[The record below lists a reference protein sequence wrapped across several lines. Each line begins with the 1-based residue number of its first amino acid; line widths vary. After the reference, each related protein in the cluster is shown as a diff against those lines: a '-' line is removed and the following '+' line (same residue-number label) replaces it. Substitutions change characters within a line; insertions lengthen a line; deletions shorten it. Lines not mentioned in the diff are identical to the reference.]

1 MLDTTLSK
9 PSSHPASLYQEALSG
24 PGGAWSCDLATEVLS
39 WTDGVYDLFGIQ
51 RGRTLHRSMAL
62 DVYQSQS
69 RSEMERHRAAAIRS
83 GKGFVLDC
91 QLRSGGRSRWMR
103 LRLGVSYDQGRPI
116 RIFGSKQDVTAEKKM
131 WDGLVTAAGQ
141 DPLTGLTNR
150 RAFEEATR
158 ELSRQAALAVLSI
171 DDVETLRER
180 HDHAGA
186 LACLRCLG
194 ERLARQFPDAILVS
208 RIGGG
213 EFALLLR
220 IGGAGALGA
229 TLVSAHRL
237 LTRQRGDR
245 ARPVGRRGPAQALAS
260 RRPEAAFRRGR
271 FRALCGAGGREQLC
285 AGFRRH
291 DRAASSGRADR
302 HGQSQ
307 PFTLLTTSATLAPNA
322 SAVFRSPG
330 IISSTP
336 ASEGE
341 VTSRP

>member
-1 MLDTTLSK
+1 MPAPFGDFLAMLDTTPAK
-9 PSSHPASLYQEALSG
+9 PASHPASLYQEALSG
-24 PGGAWSCDLATEVLS
+24 PGGAWSCDLATEVLT

-51 RGRTLHRSMAL
+51 RGLKLHRAMSL

-83 GKGFVLDC
+83 GTGFVLDC

-103 LRLGVSYDQGRPI
+103 LRVGVGYDQGRPV
-116 RIFGSKQDVTAEKKM
+116 RIFGSKQDITAEKKM

-158 ELSRQAALAVLSI
+158 ELSRQASGPLGFALAVLSI

-229 TLVSAHRL
+229 TLGSAHRL
-237 LTRQRGDR
+237 LTRPVPHGSGAIEIGLSVGAALLKPSHRDDPKRLFAEADSALYVARAAGSNCVRVFDGMV
-245 ARPVGRRGPAQALAS
+245 ARPPAAARTGTAS
-260 RRPEAAFRRGR
+260 LSP
-271 FRALCGAGGREQLC
+271 
-285 AGFRRH
+285 
-291 DRAASSGRADR
+291 S
-302 HGQSQ
+302 
-307 PFTLLTTSATLAPNA
+307 
-322 SAVFRSPG
+322 RS
-330 IISSTP
+330 
-336 ASEGE
+336 
-341 VTSRP
+341 